1 MKTELLLLAKYEQVL
16 IPLKVFAKDIMGIE
30 LQTARNR
37 ISAGT
42 FPVPLTRTGRDPMV
56 HVADA
61 AAYIEKCRGAP
72 LQQPPPSSS
81 QPTSPASYNK
91 STESQQQQRPLRFL
105 KKKDVCAKIGRS
117 RSSVDNLRKTDPSF
131 PEPIQDGSGSGAI
144 LYWYEHEVETWMRQ
158 WSEAHR

>member
-1 MKTELLLLAKYEQVL
+1 MDRTITTAREAVNFLEGDMKTELLLLAKYEQVL

-61 AAYIEKCRGAP
+61 AAYIDA
-72 LQQPPPSSS
+72 
-81 QPTSPASYNK
+81 
-91 STESQQQQRPLRFL
+91 QR
-105 KKKDVCAKIGRS
+105 DA
-117 RSSVDNLRKTDPSF
+117 
-131 PEPIQDGSGSGAI
+131 A
-144 LYWYEHEVETWMRQ
+144 
-158 WSEAHR
+158 A